1 MIGKAA
7 SIAAFPC
14 CRSRPSRCSA
24 GSSWRRFAYAV
35 ESLAQLDQRLAALP
49 SSTRPGPQIRL
60 RARASIVAL
69 AEALT
74 HHAAYFDRGAAA

>member
-1 MIGKAA
+1 
-7 SIAAFPC
+7 
-14 CRSRPSRCSA
+14 
-24 GSSWRRFAYAV
+24 V